1 MFHNKQALIGL
12 YAGSTSPTPTSI
24 VLTGFSVTTTSGNIS
39 VDWGDGT
46 SESINSGV
54 LVNHT
59 FFCQYFP
66 APLSTFWNN
75 ITPCV

>member
-12 YAGSTSPTPTSI
+12 YAGSSPTGV
-24 VLTGFSVTTTSGNIS
+24 VLTGFSVNTTSGNIS

-46 SESINSGV
+46 FDSLNSDTP
-54 LVNHT
+54 VNHT
-59 FFCQYFP
+59 FYCPDYS

-75 ITPCV
+75 INPCNH